1 MRIRSMFHTF
11 VAVMAMLTFSAPFTL
26 LAQQVPM
33 QMQTEFAAAQ
43 DTNTMRLD
51 VKTAAKRHINHDLA
65 GSPGHSCIEFF
76 VDGLVRPWI
85 EDRVSSLGHSWIE
98 RYGCV
103 GCISPIVGTSLG
115 CIIGAMIDPED
126 EGGLD
131 SFGLVGPTKGMMVGA
146 LTRGLYRCRSFR
158 SFGCRLTIHRDHHPH
173 RRSGSSENRLN
184 ILSFTPMPIGNKPK
198 VFGMAVP

>member
-1 MRIRSMFHTF
+1 MRSRSMFHTF
-11 VAVMAMLTFSAPFTL
+11 VVVMAVLTFSAPFTL

-33 QMQTEFAAAQ
+33 QTQTEFAAAQ

-98 RYGCV
+98 RYGC
-103 GCISPIVGTSLG
+103 ISPIVGTSLG

-146 LTRGLYRCRSFR
+146 LIG
-158 SFGCRLTIHRDHHPH
+158 GC
-173 RRSGSSENRLN
+173 
-184 ILSFTPMPIGNKPK
+184 IG
-198 VFGMAVP
+198 VAVPLIWMSANNPSRPPPPSPKRLLGKPPEYIEFYTNAYRK